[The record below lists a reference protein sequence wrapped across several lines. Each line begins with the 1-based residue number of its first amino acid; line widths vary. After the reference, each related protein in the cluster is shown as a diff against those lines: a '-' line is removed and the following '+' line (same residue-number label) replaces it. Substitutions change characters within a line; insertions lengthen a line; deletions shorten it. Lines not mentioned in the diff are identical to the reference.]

1 MRLDSTKFHLDG
13 GVNMAIYHFTTR
25 IIKSSIGKCVVASAA
40 YISGQKLKDARLGLS
55 FNYTR
60 KEEVVFAEVLLP
72 KNAPEDLADR
82 ETLWNAV
89 EKRENKRNSQYARE
103 FEIAVPNEWNRE
115 QTISRMREFI
125 KENFVNKG
133 MAADWA
139 YHEKEGNHHVHC
151 MCTMRA
157 FNKDGS
163 WSNMRK
169 TEFVRDDNGN
179 KIPLLD
185 ENGKQKVRIRKGKG
199 KEKLWKRID
208 VIQNQWNSKEQLK
221 EWRKNWA
228 DYCNKFLIEEQKID
242 HRSFEEQG
250 LDIEPTI
257 HEGYAARQMEQKG
270 KVSDRCEY
278 NRKVKESNKLVMQ
291 IKKSIAEITKIL
303 KERVEQIY
311 ERVGRVKGS
320 IGSDRKGRGYIEPN
334 GRTESGKQSVES
346 TGRFINDTEQKINR
360 TEQNIKTT
368 ESAIAEIKRRM
379 RKESSKIDDRIRK
392 IKNERAGRLSR
403 RTDSGVT
410 ADGNNNINA
419 ESKDTET
426 IIRQLKTATDI
437 AESIIAD
444 SESSRENKI
453 VERENRELERE
464 RLAVEE
470 SRRNDER
477 SNENKRTD
485 RQAKRR

>member
-169 TEFVRDDNGN
+169 TEFARDDNGN

-199 KEKLWKRID
+199 EEKLWKRID

-228 DYCNKFLIEEQKID
+228 DYCNKFLIEEQKMI
-242 HRSFEEQG
+242 
-250 LDIEPTI
+250 IE
-257 HEGYAARQMEQKG
+257 
-270 KVSDRCEY
+270 V
-278 NRKVKESNKLVMQ
+278 L
-291 IKKSIAEITKIL
+291 KS
-303 KERVEQIY
+303 R
-311 ERVGRVKGS
+311 
-320 IGSDRKGRGYIEPN
+320 D
-334 GRTESGKQSVES
+334 
-346 TGRFINDTEQKINR
+346 
-360 TEQNIKTT
+360 
-368 ESAIAEIKRRM
+368 
-379 RKESSKIDDRIRK
+379 
-392 IKNERAGRLSR
+392 
-403 RTDSGVT
+403 
-410 ADGNNNINA
+410 
-419 ESKDTET
+419 
-426 IIRQLKTATDI
+426 
-437 AESIIAD
+437 
-444 SESSRENKI
+444 
-453 VERENRELERE
+453 
-464 RLAVEE
+464 
-470 SRRNDER
+470 
-477 SNENKRTD
+477 
-485 RQAKRR
+485 

>member
-1 MRLDSTKFHLDG
+1 M
-13 GVNMAIYHFTTR
+13 
-25 IIKSSIGKCVVASAA
+25 
-40 YISGQKLKDARLGLS
+40 
-55 FNYTR
+55 
-60 KEEVVFAEVLLP
+60 
-72 KNAPEDLADR
+72 
-82 ETLWNAV
+82 
-89 EKRENKRNSQYARE
+89 
-103 FEIAVPNEWNRE
+103 
-115 QTISRMREFI
+115 
-125 KENFVNKG
+125 
-133 MAADWA
+133 
-139 YHEKEGNHHVHC
+139 
-151 MCTMRA
+151 
-157 FNKDGS
+157 
-163 WSNMRK
+163 
-169 TEFVRDDNGN
+169 
-179 KIPLLD
+179 
-185 ENGKQKVRIRKGKG
+185 
-199 KEKLWKRID
+199 
-208 VIQNQWNSKEQLK
+208 IQNQWNSKEQLK

-464 RLAVEE
+464 RLTVEE

>member
-1 MRLDSTKFHLDG
+1 
-13 GVNMAIYHFTTR
+13 
-25 IIKSSIGKCVVASAA
+25 
-40 YISGQKLKDARLGLS
+40 
-55 FNYTR
+55 
-60 KEEVVFAEVLLP
+60 
-72 KNAPEDLADR
+72 
-82 ETLWNAV
+82 
-89 EKRENKRNSQYARE
+89 
-103 FEIAVPNEWNRE
+103 
-115 QTISRMREFI
+115 
-125 KENFVNKG
+125 
-133 MAADWA
+133 
-139 YHEKEGNHHVHC
+139 
-151 MCTMRA
+151 MRA

-199 KEKLWKRID
+199 EEKLWKRID

-320 IGSDRKGRGYIEPN
+320 IGSDRKGR
-334 GRTESGKQSVES
+334 
-346 TGRFINDTEQKINR
+346 DTL
-360 TEQNIKTT
+360 
-368 ESAIAEIKRRM
+368 SL
-379 RKESSKIDDRIRK
+379 RK
-392 IKNERAGRLSR
+392 N
-403 RTDSGVT
+403 
-410 ADGNNNINA
+410 
-419 ESKDTET
+419 
-426 IIRQLKTATDI
+426 
-437 AESIIAD
+437 
-444 SESSRENKI
+444 
-453 VERENRELERE
+453 
-464 RLAVEE
+464 
-470 SRRNDER
+470 
-477 SNENKRTD
+477 
-485 RQAKRR
+485 

>member
-25 IIKSSIGKCVVASAA
+25 IIKSSIGKCAVASAA
-40 YISGQKLKDARLGLS
+40 YISGQKLKDTRLGLS

-169 TEFVRDDNGN
+169 TEFARDDNGN

-199 KEKLWKRID
+199 EEKLWKRID

-228 DYCNKFLIEEQKID
+228 DYCNKFLIDRIND
-242 HRSFEEQG
+242 HADSIVTG
-250 LDIEPTI
+250 YVAGSS
-257 HEGYAARQMEQKG
+257 EG
-270 KVSDRCEY
+270 
-278 NRKVKESNKLVMQ
+278 
-291 IKKSIAEITKIL
+291 IL
-303 KERVEQIY
+303 CN
-311 ERVGRVKGS
+311 VKGNHNS
-320 IGSDRKGRGYIEPN
+320 ADSAVRITGFGSEYHVKKRKGSHDGTTWSTRGSN
-334 GRTESGKQSVES
+334 HGNTESHDKWNYSSEADRQLVHKTDCSS
-346 TGRFINDTEQKINR
+346 TGCDGDHGTCHVDVCGMV
-360 TEQNIKTT
+360 
-368 ESAIAEIKRRM
+368 AAE
-379 RKESSKIDDRIRK
+379 DWVP
-392 IKNERAGRLSR
+392 RAVVYPG
-403 RTDSGVT
+403 
-410 ADGNNNINA
+410 I
-419 ESKDTET
+419 
-426 IIRQLKTATDI
+426 
-437 AESIIAD
+437 
-444 SESSRENKI
+444 
-453 VERENRELERE
+453 
-464 RLAVEE
+464 
-470 SRRNDER
+470 
-477 SNENKRTD
+477 
-485 RQAKRR
+485 